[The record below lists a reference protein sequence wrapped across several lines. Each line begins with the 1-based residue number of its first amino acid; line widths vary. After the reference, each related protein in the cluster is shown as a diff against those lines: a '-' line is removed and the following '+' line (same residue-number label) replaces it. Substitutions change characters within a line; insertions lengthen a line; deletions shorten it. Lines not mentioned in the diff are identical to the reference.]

1 MVLQG
6 SLAVCL
12 SFNSTQSCPEPP
24 GFRLDPSFH
33 CVIASTF
40 EQTPL
45 GTTINEL

>member
-6 SLAVCL
+6 PLAVYL
-12 SFNSTQSCPEPP
+12 SFDSSQSCPEPP
-24 GFRLDPSFH
+24 GFRLDPSFQ
-33 CVIASTF
+33 CIIASTF